1 MNLDLLF
8 KIAGV
13 GILISVFHTALKQA
27 GKEDMAHLCT
37 LAGFTIVLFGW
48 FNSSASCSPLS
59 RPSLNSIEGAGMEII
74 QIVGLGFI
82 VTLLILIIRGQ
93 RPEIAVQI
101 SITLATVI
109 FLLVLAKIEVVL
121 NLFRDLADK
130 ANISQMYLNTI
141 LKIIGIAYITEF
153 GAQVCRDAGEGAVA
167 GKIEFAGK
175 VLVMVMAIPIIAL
188 VLETIVRLVP

>member
-1 MNLDLLF
+1 
-8 KIAGV
+8 
-13 GILISVFHTALKQA
+13 
-27 GKEDMAHLCT
+27 
-37 LAGFTIVLFGW
+37 
-48 FNSSASCSPLS
+48 
-59 RPSLNSIEGAGMEII
+59 MEII

-101 SITLATVI
+101 SLTLATII

-130 ANISQMYLNTI
+130 ASVSQMYLNTI

-175 VLVMVMAIPIIAL
+175 ILVMVMAIPVIAL
-188 VLETIVRLVP
+188 VLETIVRLIP

>member
-1 MNLDLLF
+1 
-8 KIAGV
+8 
-13 GILISVFHTALKQA
+13 
-27 GKEDMAHLCT
+27 
-37 LAGFTIVLFGW
+37 
-48 FNSSASCSPLS
+48 
-59 RPSLNSIEGAGMEII
+59 MEII

-130 ANISQMYLNTI
+130 ASISQMYLNTI

-188 VLETIVRLVP
+188 VLETIVRLIP